1 VQADERLAADVARF
15 GRGVEALVK
24 APVSPNQMAAMVS
37 LAYNIGLANFG
48 QSTLLRKINAGDLVG
63 AADQFIRW
71 NRARGKVMTGLTR
84 RRTAEASLFRGST
97 E

>member
-1 VQADERLAADVARF
+1 VRV
-15 GRGVEALVK
+15 
-24 APVSPNQMAAMVS
+24 PVSPNQMAAMVS

-48 QSTLLRKINAGDLVG
+48 ASTLLRKVNAGDFSG

-71 NRARGKVMTGLTR
+71 NRARGKVMAGLTR
-84 RRTAEASLFRGST
+84 RRIAEASLFRGNT